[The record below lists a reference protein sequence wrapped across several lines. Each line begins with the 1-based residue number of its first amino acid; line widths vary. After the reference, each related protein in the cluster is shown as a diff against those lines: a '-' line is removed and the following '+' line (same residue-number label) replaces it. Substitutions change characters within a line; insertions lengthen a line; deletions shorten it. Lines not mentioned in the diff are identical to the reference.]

1 MSGKNQIASKSTRLL
16 VTGGAGFMGSA
27 FVKHMTN
34 KRNDVNASAIYDVV
48 VVDKLSYAGNK
59 SNIAGI
65 KNKFV
70 KSDICNKTIVEKLVE
85 NSDIVVNY
93 AAETH
98 VDRSIKSGE
107 SFVKSNILGTF
118 TLLEAARKFNKR
130 LIQISSDEVYGSV
143 NNGKFKETDSLQPN
157 SPYAASKASA
167 DLLVRSF
174 IQTYGL
180 DAKVVRSCNVFG
192 HHQYPEKF
200 IPRAITNLIEGK
212 KIQLYGD
219 GKNVREWIYVD
230 DHASAVE
237 FIINNW
243 EPTIGDRKSSFDNNN
258 IINIGT
264 GNEKQNIEVARFI
277 LQEFGLDKS
286 MIDFVKDRPG
296 HDFRYAMDWRLLR
309 SKGWKP
315 NVNFNEALSATIEWY
330 KENKKWWKP
339 LVKKCPNTI

>member
-1 MSGKNQIASKSTRLL
+1 MSDIKLL

-27 FVKHMTN
+27 FARRMASSDRV
-34 KRNDVNASAIYDVV
+34 DVIVI
-48 VVDKLSYAGNK
+48 DKLTYAGNK
-59 SNIAGI
+59 SNLSGV
-65 KNKFV
+65 KHKFV
-70 KSDICNKTIVEKLVE
+70 KADIANKNIVEKLVK

-107 SFVKSNILGTF
+107 SFVRSNVLGTF
-118 TLLEAARKFNKR
+118 TLLEAARKFNKKV
-130 LIQISSDEVYGSV
+130 IQISTDETYGSV
-143 NNGKFKETDSLQPN
+143 NRGKFKETDPLLPN

-174 IQTYGL
+174 IMTYGL
-180 DAKVVRSCNVFG
+180 DAKIVRSCNVFG

-200 IPRAITNLIEGK
+200 MPRSITNLMEGK

-230 DHASAVE
+230 DHASAIE

-243 EPTIGDRKSSFDNNN
+243 STDAIEEN

-264 GNEKQNIEVARFI
+264 GNERQNIEVAKFI
-277 LQEFGLDKS
+277 LESFGLDKS
-286 MIDFVKDRPG
+286 MLEFIEDRPG
-296 HDFRYAMDWRLLR
+296 HDFRYAMDWKILR
-309 SKGWKP
+309 KKGWRP
-315 NVNFNEALSATIEWY
+315 GTSFNEALSATIEWY
-330 KENKKWWKP
+330 RENKKWWKP
-339 LVKKCPNTI
+339 LLKNN